1 MIFYQPSSLN
11 ICWSRF
17 TTAPL
22 LTFESLY
29 TVWHD
34 SRQSADFRRQRA
46 SASHS
51 IRRSRRVA
59 PPAAR
64 RLRPAQTAPRALR
77 TAAPLT
83 PSQPVTP
90 HPSPRNPPDTD
101 QFTASLCAVPPRR
114 THASSLNAESRRLT
128 LHKEVPQNNE
138 LHLNI
143 GRNTLQRFTEEIE
156 TIIASPYEFW

>member
-1 MIFYQPSSLN
+1 MNHFTQCDTTVGSRLTSDGRERARVTPSGV
-11 ICWSRF
+11 RD
-17 TTAPL
+17 
-22 LTFESLY
+22 ESL
-29 TVWHD
+29 HQLLGD
-34 SRQSADFRRQRA
+34 CGPRRP
-46 SASHS
+46 HP
-51 IRRSRRVA
+51 A
-59 PPAAR
+59 PFIP
-64 RLRPAQTAPRALR
+64 PH
-77 TAAPLT
+77 

-156 TIIASPYEFW
+156 TIIASPYEFWKKYIK